1 MPCQIFDI
9 MPIKILNSVLIKKVV
24 SSGDRQITVI
34 FANETD
40 ARRRTLLSQETCD
53 RFIKA
58 MEKANVPPHATTA
71 NMA

>member
-1 MPCQIFDI
+1 

-24 SSGDRQITVI
+24 TSGGRQINVK

-40 ARRRTLLSQETCD
+40 TWRRTLLSQEIRD

-58 MEKANVPPHATTA
+58 MEKADVPPPNATTA
-71 NMA
+71 IMA